1 MQDSVK
7 INRNH
12 YIGGSD
18 IPAIMGISPFKS
30 RYELLRQK
38 ADLVD
43 DEFKGNKYT
52 EFGNILEPMI
62 REFLNRQWTD
72 KFEESKHIKNPFD
85 SDSEFDF
92 PIRCHLDG
100 ENKKSVLEIKT
111 TGEDVAD
118 LVKGQTDDDVL
129 RTTFKIYLV
138 QTLFY
143 MMIADKSVGCIAV
156 YFRPKDLNEE
166 FDAERLRCYWFNIKE
181 YDDIVDEI
189 VYQVKRFIADVQ
201 RLKKNPFLSEQDFM
215 PMDLKVIAQNIVYF
229 DDVIKEYKKKLDEFE
244 MLKDRMLQAMQEH
257 NIESFRT
264 ESGILISAVAGTK
277 PTETIEQVFDVDR
290 FTEEHPKLAKKYTTE
305 KVKLRNGRK
314 AYIRITEPKEDR
326 K

>member
-7 INRNH
+7 VNRNH

-52 EFGNILEPMI
+52 EFGNILEPQI
-62 REFLNRQWTD
+62 RDYLNRQWSENFKESRYIKD
-72 KFEESKHIKNPFD
+72 PFEYD
-85 SDSEFDF
+85 ADFDF

-100 ENKKSVLEIKT
+100 ESKKSVLEIKT
-111 TGEDVAD
+111 TGEDARD
-118 LVKGQTDDDVL
+118 LVEGQTDETIL

-143 MMIADKSVGCIAV
+143 MMIAGKKVGCIAV
-156 YFRPKDLNEE
+156 YFRPKDLYNE
-166 FDAERLRCYWFNIKE
+166 FQPDRLRCFWFNIKE
-181 YDDIVDEI
+181 YQDIVEDI
-189 VYQVKRFIADVQ
+189 TNAIKKFITDVQ
-201 RLKKNPFLSEQDFM
+201 KLKANPFLSEVDFM
-215 PMDLKVIAQNIVYF
+215 PMDLKVIAENLVYF
-229 DDVIKEYKKKLDEFE
+229 DDVIKQYKKQLDEFE
-244 MLKDRMLQAMQEH
+244 LLKAKMLEAMTEH
-257 NIESFRT
+257 HIESFRT
-264 ESGILISAVAGTK
+264 ESGMLISAVAGTE

-314 AYIRITEPKEDR
+314 GYIRITEPKEDR